1 MSRLI
6 LMMCFF
12 YAALMWLNPSVSL
25 PTLQF
30 EGAVIPVN
38 DTVCVINKQGNIRKK
53 RNGLIKDIKPVSD
66 AEMFLKVSNDWT
78 EKETTT
84 KLHQ

>member
-1 MSRLI
+1 M
-6 LMMCFF
+6 
-12 YAALMWLNPSVSL
+12 
-25 PTLQF
+25 
-30 EGAVIPVN
+30 
-38 DTVCVINKQGNIRKK
+38 
-53 RNGLIKDIKPVSD
+53 KDIKPVSD

>member
-1 MSRLI
+1 MTKSFCI
-6 LMMCFF
+6 T
-12 YAALMWLNPSVSL
+12 ADINSA
-25 PTLQF
+25 LQF

-66 AEMFLKVSNDWT
+66 AEMFLKVSND
-78 EKETTT
+78 
-84 KLHQ
+84 